1 MNQVLPVVLCG
12 GSGTRLWPLS
22 RSTFPKQFLVL
33 SGDDSQK
40 SLFQQA
46 IERIHSIANEEITLG
61 STVIVTNE
69 EHRFLALD
77 QLRELK
83 NELKN
88 IESTLLLEPSGR
100 NTAPAITLAALYA
113 QEYAPDENSDPI
125 LAVIPADQTI
135 KNSAAFTKAL
145 RQAVGIA
152 KDGAI
157 AILGITP
164 SAPETGYG
172 YIKTMGAE
180 AHGEFTVERFIEKPD
195 TPTAKKYLEEDG
207 YFWNGGMFVLKASV
221 WLASLKEFR
230 PDILAATDKAWQ
242 AKSRDASDDAIFLRP
257 GKELFNAIPSESI
270 DYAVIEKCPGS
281 KFPVKMVEL
290 NAGWSDLG
298 SWDAVWQEGKQ
309 DQDGNVTSGDTLL
322 TNSKNS
328 LVHTSSRLVSTA
340 GVDNLIIVETADAV
354 LVANRANSQDV
365 KNIVAELLAQKR
377 EEIILHRKVP
387 RPWGYYDS
395 IDEGEHFK
403 VKRIQVRP
411 GASLSLQMHHHRAE
425 HWIVVK
431 GTAEITKG
439 DQVMLL
445 TENQSTFIPQGQ
457 THRLKNPGNTT
468 LEIIEVQSGS
478 YLGEDDIVRFEDT
491 YGRN

>member
-1 MNQVLPVVLCG
+1 MPRQRGDVAHPDLELVAAVIILAGLHPLEEVGQVGAADAV
-12 GSGTRLWPLS
+12 
-22 RSTFPKQFLVL
+22 
-33 SGDDSQK
+33 D
-40 SLFQQA
+40 
-46 IERIHSIANEEITLG
+46 
-61 STVIVTNE
+61 
-69 EHRFLALD
+69 LD
-77 QLRELK
+77 QHADAADVGIFGGL
-83 NELKN
+83 
-88 IESTLLLEPSGR
+88 IEQRLDAG
-100 NTAPAITLAALYA
+100 
-113 QEYAPDENSDPI
+113 
-125 LAVIPADQTI
+125 ADLGTP
-135 KNSAAFTKAL
+135 

-172 YIKTMGAE
+172 YIKTTDAE

-195 TPTAKKYLEEDG
+195 APTAKKYLEEDG

-230 PDILAATDKAWQ
+230 PDILDATHKAWQ
-242 AKSRDASDDAIFLRP
+242 AKSRDAVDDVVFLRP

-298 SWDAVWQEGKQ
+298 SWDAVWQAGKQ

-328 LVHTSSRLVSTA
+328 LVHASSRLVSTL
-340 GVDNLIIVETADAV
+340 GVENLIIVETADAV
-354 LVANRANSQDV
+354 LVANRADSQDV
-365 KNIVAELLAQKR
+365 KNIVAELIAEKR
-377 EEIILHRKVP
+377 EEIILHRKVA

-395 IDEGEHFK
+395 IDEGERFK
-403 VKRIQVRP
+403 VKRIQVKP

>member
-1 MNQVLPVVLCG
+1 M
-12 GSGTRLWPLS
+12 
-22 RSTFPKQFLVL
+22 
-33 SGDDSQK
+33 
-40 SLFQQA
+40 
-46 IERIHSIANEEITLG
+46 
-61 STVIVTNE
+61 
-69 EHRFLALD
+69 
-77 QLRELK
+77 
-83 NELKN
+83 
-88 IESTLLLEPSGR
+88 
-100 NTAPAITLAALYA
+100 AALHA
-113 QEYAPDENSDPI
+113 QEYAPGGNSDPI

-135 KNSAAFTKAL
+135 KNSAAFTKAF

-172 YIKTMGAE
+172 YIKTTGAE
-180 AHGEFTVERFIEKPD
+180 AHSEFNVERFIEKPD
-195 TPTAKKYLEEDG
+195 APTAKKYLEEDG

-230 PDILAATDKAWQ
+230 PDILAATHKAWQ
-242 AKSRDASDDAIFLRP
+242 AKSLDAADDAVFLRP
-257 GKELFNAIPSESI
+257 GKELFNLIPSESI

-298 SWDAVWQEGKQ
+298 SWDAVWQIGKQ

-322 TNSKNS
+322 TNSKNL
-328 LVHTSSRLVSTA
+328 LVHTSSRLVSTV
-340 GVDNLIIVETADAV
+340 GVENLIIVETADAV

-365 KNIVAELLAQKR
+365 KNIVTELIAKKR
-377 EEIILHRKVP
+377 EEIILHRKVA

-395 IDEGEHFK
+395 IDEGERFK
-403 VKRIQVRP
+403 VKRIQVKP

-425 HWIVVK
+425 HWIVVN

>member
-1 MNQVLPVVLCG
+1 M
-12 GSGTRLWPLS
+12 
-22 RSTFPKQFLVL
+22 
-33 SGDDSQK
+33 
-40 SLFQQA
+40 
-46 IERIHSIANEEITLG
+46 
-61 STVIVTNE
+61 
-69 EHRFLALD
+69 
-77 QLRELK
+77 
-83 NELKN
+83 
-88 IESTLLLEPSGR
+88 
-100 NTAPAITLAALYA
+100 
-113 QEYAPDENSDPI
+113 
-125 LAVIPADQTI
+125 
-135 KNSAAFTKAL
+135 
-145 RQAVGIA
+145 
-152 KDGAI
+152 
-157 AILGITP
+157 
-164 SAPETGYG
+164 
-172 YIKTMGAE
+172 
-180 AHGEFTVERFIEKPD
+180 
-195 TPTAKKYLEEDG
+195 
-207 YFWNGGMFVLKASV
+207 
-221 WLASLKEFR
+221 ASLKEFR
-230 PDILAATDKAWQ
+230 PDILAATHKAWQ
-242 AKSRDASDDAIFLRP
+242 AKSLDAADGAVFLRP
-257 GKELFNAIPSESI
+257 GKELFSTIPSESI

-281 KFPVKMVEL
+281 KFPVKMVQL

-328 LVHTSSRLVSTA
+328 LVHTSSRLVSA
-340 GVDNLIIVETADAV
+340 LGVENLIIVETADAV

-365 KNIVAELLAQKR
+365 KNIVAELIAKKR
-377 EEIILHRKVP
+377 EEIILHRKVA

-395 IDEGEHFK
+395 IDEGERFK

-478 YLGEDDIVRFEDT
+478 YLDENDIVRFKDT

>member
-22 RSTFPKQFLVL
+22 RSSFPKQFLVL
-33 SGDDSQK
+33 SGDGSQK

-83 NELKN
+83 KELKN
-88 IESTLLLEPSGR
+88 IEATLLLEPSGR
-100 NTAPAITLAALYA
+100 NTAPAITMAALYA
-113 QEYAPDENSDPI
+113 QEHAPGGNSDPI

-172 YIKTMGAE
+172 YIKTTGAE

-195 TPTAKKYLEEDG
+195 APTAKKYLEEDG

-230 PDILAATDKAWQ
+230 PDILAATHKAWQ
-242 AKSRDASDDAIFLRP
+242 AKSLDAADDAVFLRP

-281 KFPVKMVEL
+281 KFPVV
-290 NAGWSDLG
+290 
-298 SWDAVWQEGKQ
+298 
-309 DQDGNVTSGDTLL
+309 
-322 TNSKNS
+322 
-328 LVHTSSRLVSTA
+328 
-340 GVDNLIIVETADAV
+340 
-354 LVANRANSQDV
+354 
-365 KNIVAELLAQKR
+365 
-377 EEIILHRKVP
+377 
-387 RPWGYYDS
+387 
-395 IDEGEHFK
+395 
-403 VKRIQVRP
+403 
-411 GASLSLQMHHHRAE
+411 
-425 HWIVVK
+425 
-431 GTAEITKG
+431 
-439 DQVMLL
+439 
-445 TENQSTFIPQGQ
+445 
-457 THRLKNPGNTT
+457 
-468 LEIIEVQSGS
+468 
-478 YLGEDDIVRFEDT
+478 
-491 YGRN
+491 